1 MSEQERRKRRQ
12 QTKAGGINYIYV
24 TITAMEIIASI
35 APQTRIASMAYKALK
50 YRNTMRKLND
60 LTNVIRKGWPT

>member
-1 MSEQERRKRRQ
+1 MSEEEGRKRRQ
-12 QTKAGGINYIYV
+12 QTGGGVNYFYV
-24 TITAMEIIASI
+24 TITAIEIISII
-35 APQTRIASMAYKALK
+35 APQTRIASLAYKALR